1 MEIQRLV
8 VEEPQS
14 TFTLDLHAG
23 LTVAFH
29 ENPAMRSR
37 CLSLLVH
44 ALGPASAGHHLEI
57 IDNDHRHLVVFRP
70 LHGASQ
76 VIDVDAGAEVTDEF
90 RTPQGLDVLSWV
102 GMGADRAAHVL
113 RLGARQLDRGF
124 DTGTD
129 DHPLARR
136 LAALDQARLWAAAD
150 DVVRTRAELDAAHN
164 DLPGAELAD
173 VEAFEKLA
181 ELHDETVDHLREHRP
196 VQRIGPLLTAVC
208 VAIGL
213 VLTAL
218 HDRVGDNAFTADA
231 LLLLAAVSAA
241 VTVGDRFMMWRIRRQ
256 ERAVLAP
263 HGVTRF
269 DRLAATV
276 GPMADPL
283 LRQTLIEAD
292 RAHVAARADWEAL
305 TDGAS
310 LPWVLAYR
318 RQIEALAIRK
328 TELRRL
334 GSHRLAAEDSMAA
347 DAARVLVD
355 RVIELRGLGA
365 RHERLPLLLDDPFA
379 GLAPAEVQQ
388 LLATVHRLASYHQ
401 IVLVTGDPYIQA
413 WATQSPSAASLQF
426 VRLGRLDVPT
436 SSASTAASGAIS
448 GPEPFAGPGAGP
460 EPAGGTPTDVLASGH

>member
-23 LTVAFH
+23 LTIAFH
-29 ENPAMRSR
+29 ENPALRGR

-44 ALGPASAGHHLEI
+44 ALGPAGAGHHLEL

-70 LHGASQ
+70 LGGAGQ
-76 VIDVDAGAEVTDEF
+76 VLDVDAGTDVTDEF
-90 RTPQGLDVLSWV
+90 HTPHGLDVLSWV
-102 GMGADRAAHVL
+102 GMDADQAPQLL

-150 DVVRTRAELDAAHN
+150 AVVRTCDELAVAHN
-164 DLPGAELAD
+164 DLPGADLDD

-181 ELHDETVDHLREHRP
+181 ELHDETVVQLREHRP
-196 VQRIGPLLTAVC
+196 VQRIGPLLTAAC
-208 VAIGL
+208 VAIGAA
-213 VLTAL
+213 LTAL
-218 HDRVGDNAFTADA
+218 HDRIGDNAFTANA
-231 LLLLAAVSAA
+231 LLLLAAVAA
-241 VTVGDRFMMWRIRRQ
+241 VITVGDRCIMWRIRHR
-256 ERAVLAP
+256 ERAALAT

-269 DRLAATV
+269 DRLASTV

-283 LRQTLIEAD
+283 LRQTLIEAQ
-292 RAHVAARADWEAL
+292 RAHAAANADWETL

-310 LPWVLAYR
+310 LSWVLAYR

-347 DAARVLVD
+347 DAARVLLD
-355 RVIELRGLGA
+355 RVIDLRGLGA
-365 RHERLPLLLDDPFA
+365 HHERLPLLLDDPFA
-379 GLAPAEVQQ
+379 GLAPTEVQQ

-413 WATQSPSAASLQF
+413 WATQSPAAASLQL
-426 VRLGRLDVPT
+426 VRLGRLDVP
-436 SSASTAASGAIS
+436 
-448 GPEPFAGPGAGP
+448 AGPGSAAATGSAAGSEPGEPGP
-460 EPAGGTPTDVLASGH
+460 ELGLVGSTPTNAPASEH